1 MRPMPSSARTTP
13 DAARSDYDKLLIG
26 GEWAAP
32 SSAQRIEGR
41 SPATLE
47 PVGSVPEALEADVDA
62 AVAAARHAFDRGPW
76 PTTPPEERAKVI
88 ARFTELLSQRIDEV
102 GGIITSEMG
111 APTATVQMMMWTPAQ
126 SVLATYDGLATT
138 FPWEETRTGMFGETR
153 VRREPVGVVA
163 AIIPWNVPLFI
174 AINKLVPA
182 LLAGCTVILKPA
194 PETPID
200 ALWLGALFSEA
211 GLPEGVLSVLP
222 AGREV
227 SEYLV
232 THPGVDKVSFTGST
246 AAGRRVGA
254 LATERLKRVSLE
266 LGGKSAAIVLD
277 DVDLGASAFM
287 LAYSGLMNS
296 GQACVAQT
304 RILAPR
310 SRYDEVTDALV
321 ANASLMTVGD
331 PKDPSTQLGPLV
343 AERQRDRVE
352 GYIEKGKSEGAR
364 LVLGGGRPAGLDK
377 GWYVEPTVFADVD
390 NKMAIAQEEIF
401 GPVLSVILYD
411 TVEQAIDIAN
421 DSDYGLAGSVWTQDV
436 DRGYEI
442 AAQIRTG
449 TYGINWYAFDM
460 GSPFGGFKC
469 SGIGREDGPEGLA
482 AFCELKSVL
491 MPMGYS
497 STA

>member
-1 MRPMPSSARTTP
+1 MT
-13 DAARSDYDKLLIG
+13 DYDKLLIG
-26 GEWAAP
+26 GEWVAP
-32 SSAQRIEGR
+32 SSDQRIEVR

-47 PVGSVPEALEADVDA
+47 AVGSVPEALEADVDL
-62 AVAAARHAFDRGPW
+62 AVAAARRAFDRGPW
-76 PTTPPEERAKVI
+76 PTTPPQERARVI
-88 ARFTELLSQRIDEV
+88 AKFTELLTERIDEV
-102 GGIITSEMG
+102 GAIITAEMG
-111 APTATVQMMMWTPAQ
+111 APSATVQMMMWTPAQ
-126 SVLATYDGLATT
+126 AVLGVYADLATT
-138 FPWEETRTGMFGETR
+138 FPWEETRTGMFGESR

-174 AINKLVPA
+174 AVNKVVPA

-200 ALWLGALFSEA
+200 ALWLGGLFTEA

-222 AGREV
+222 ADREV

-232 THPGVDKVSFTGST
+232 THPGIDKVSFTGST

-254 LATERLKRVSLE
+254 LATERLKRLSLE
-266 LGGKSAAIVLD
+266 LGGKSAAIVLE

-310 SRYDEVTDALV
+310 NRYAEVTEAL
-321 ANASLMTVGD
+321 AAAAQAMTVGD
-331 PKDPSTQLGPLV
+331 PLDPSTQLGPLV

-352 GYIEKGKSEGAR
+352 SYIEKGKAEGAR
-364 LVLGGGRPAGLDK
+364 LVTGGGRPAGLDT
-377 GWYVEPTVFADVD
+377 GWYVEPTVFADVES
-390 NKMAIAQEEIF
+390 KMTIAQEEIF
-401 GPVLSVILYD
+401 GPVLSVIPYD
-411 TVEQAIDIAN
+411 TVEQAVDIAN
-421 DSDYGLAGSVWTQDV
+421 DSDYGLAGSVWTQDI
-436 DRGYEI
+436 DRGLEI
-442 AAQIRTG
+442 ARQVRTG

-460 GSPFGGFKC
+460 GSPFGGYKC

-482 AFCELKSVL
+482 AFCELKSIL
-491 MPMGYS
+491 MPLGYTS
-497 STA
+497 AG

>member
-1 MRPMPSSARTTP
+1 MR
-13 DAARSDYDKLLIG
+13 DYDSLLIG
-26 GEWAAP
+26 GELVPPAGD
-32 SSAQRIEGR
+32 QRIEVR
-41 SPATLE
+41 SPATLDV
-47 PVGSVPEALEADVDA
+47 VGSVPEAVEADVDA
-62 AVAAARHAFDRGPW
+62 AVAAARHAFDRGLW
-76 PTTPPEERAKVI
+76 PTTPPAERAAVI
-88 ARFTELLSQRIDEV
+88 AKFTELLAARIDEV
-102 GGIITSEMG
+102 GGIITGEMG

-126 SVLATYDGLATT
+126 AVLGVYSQLAET
-138 FPWEETRTGMFGETR
+138 FPWEETRTGLFGESR

-174 AINKLVPA
+174 AINKVVPA

-200 ALWLGALFSEA
+200 ALWLGQLFTEA
-211 GLPEGVLSVLP
+211 GLPSGVLSVLP
-222 AGREV
+222 ADRAV

-254 LATERLKRVSLE
+254 LATERLKRLSLE

-277 DVDLGASAFM
+277 DVDVASMAGM

-310 SRYDEVTDALV
+310 TKYDEVTEAL
-321 ANASLMTVGD
+321 AAAASAMTVGD
-331 PKDPSTQLGPLV
+331 PLDPATQLGPLV

-352 GYIEKGKSEGAR
+352 SYIEKGKAEGAR
-364 LVLGGGRPAGLDK
+364 LVTGGGRPPGLDK

-390 NKMAIAQEEIF
+390 SKMTIAQEEIF
-401 GPVLSVILYD
+401 GPVLSVIPYD
-411 TVEQAIDIAN
+411 TVEQAVDIAN
-421 DSDYGLAGSVWTQDV
+421 DSDYGLAGSVWTQDI

-442 AAQIRTG
+442 AKQVRTG

-460 GSPFGGFKC
+460 GSPFGGYKC
-469 SGIGREDGPEGLA
+469 SGIGREDGPEGLE
-482 AFCELKSVL
+482 AFCELKSIL
-491 MPMGYS
+491 MPLGYS
-497 STA
+497 SS

>member
-1 MRPMPSSARTTP
+1 MTEFDS
-13 DAARSDYDKLLIG
+13 LLIG
-26 GEWAAP
+26 GQWVAP
-32 SSAQRIEGR
+32 SGTQRIEVR

-47 PVGSVPEALEADVDA
+47 VVGWVPEALEADVDV

-76 PTTPPEERAKVI
+76 PRTSPEDRAKVI
-88 ARFTELLSQRIDEV
+88 AKFTELLTAKVDEI
-102 GGIITSEMG
+102 GGVITDEMG
-111 APTATVQMMMWTPAQ
+111 APTSTVQMMMWTPAQ
-126 SVLATYDGLATT
+126 AVLGVYNGLVSS
-138 FPWEETRTGMFGETR
+138 FPWEETRTGLFGETK

-174 AINKLVPA
+174 AVNKLVPA

-200 ALWLGALFSEA
+200 ALMLGELFTEA

-222 AGREV
+222 ADRAV

-246 AAGRRVGA
+246 AAGRRVGS

-266 LGGKSAAIVLD
+266 LGGKSAAIVLE
-277 DVDLGASAFM
+277 DVDLASSAFM

-310 SRYDEVTDALV
+310 SRYAEVTDALV
-321 ANASLMTVGD
+321 DAARTMTVGH
-331 PKDPSTQLGPLV
+331 PNDPSTQLGPLV

-352 GYIEKGKSEGAR
+352 GYIEKGKAEGAR
-364 LVLGGGRPAGLDK
+364 LVLGGGRPAGLDV
-377 GWYVEPTVFADVD
+377 GWYVEPTVFADVES
-390 NKMAIAQEEIF
+390 KMTIAQEEIF
-401 GPVLSVILYD
+401 GPVLSVIPYD
-411 TVEQAIDIAN
+411 TEEQAVEIAN
-421 DSDYGLAGSVWTQDV
+421 DSDYGLAGSVWTSDV
-436 DRGYEI
+436 EHGYEI
-442 AAQIRTG
+442 ATQVRTG

-469 SGIGREDGPEGLA
+469 SGVGREDGPEGLA

-497 STA
+497 STS

>member
-1 MRPMPSSARTTP
+1 MTSF
-13 DAARSDYDKLLIG
+13 DQLLIG
-26 GEWAAP
+26 SEWIAP
-32 SSAQRIEGR
+32 SSDKRFEVR

-47 PVGSVPEALEADVDA
+47 VVGSVPEAVEADIDA
-62 AVAAARHAFDRGPW
+62 AVLAARQAFDHGPW
-76 PTTPPEERAKVI
+76 PTTAPADRAKVI
-88 ARFTELLSQRIDEV
+88 ARFSELLAERLGDFKTVLTE
-102 GGIITSEMG
+102 EMG
-111 APTATVQMMMWTPAQ
+111 APGATVEMMMYTPASAVL
-126 SVLATYDGLATT
+126 SVYNDLVAT
-138 FPWEETRTGMFGETR
+138 FPWEETRTGMFGVTR

-200 ALWLGALFSEA
+200 ALMLGALFVEA
-211 GLPEGVLSVLP
+211 GLPQGVISVVP
-222 AGREV
+222 ASREV

-246 AAGRRVGA
+246 AAGRRVGS

-277 DVDLGASAFM
+277 DVDLAASAFM

-310 SRYDEVTDALV
+310 SRYDEITDAIV
-321 ANASLMTVGD
+321 ENAKLLTVGD
-331 PKDPSTQLGPLV
+331 PMDPATQLGPLV

-352 GYIEKGKSEGAR
+352 GYIKAGQAEGAR
-364 LVLGGGRPAGLDK
+364 LVLDGTRPAGLDT
-377 GWYVEPTVFADVD
+377 GWYVGPTVFADVD
-390 NKMAIAQEEIF
+390 NNMTIAREEIF
-401 GPVLSVILYD
+401 GPVLSVIPYD
-411 TVEQAIDIAN
+411 TEDEALSIAN
-421 DSDYGLAGSVWTQDV
+421 DSDFGLAGSVWTADV
-436 DRGYEI
+436 QHGYEI
-442 AAQIRTG
+442 ATKVRTG

-460 GSPFGGFKC
+460 GSPFGGFKA
-469 SGIGREDGPEGLA
+469 SGIGREDGPEGLS
-482 AFCELKSVL
+482 AFCELKSIL
-491 MPMGYS
+491 MPMGY
-497 STA
+497 TE

>member
-1 MRPMPSSARTTP
+1 MATMQ
-13 DAARSDYDKLLIG
+13 YDDLLIG
-26 GEWAAP
+26 GRWEKP
-32 SSAQRIEGR
+32 SSDRRIDVR
-41 SPATLE
+41 SPATLDV
-47 PVGSVPEALEADVDA
+47 VGSVPEALEADVDA
-62 AVAAARHAFDRGPW
+62 AVAAARQAFDRGPW
-76 PTTPPEERAKVI
+76 PRMTPEERGQVLAK
-88 ARFTELLSQRIDEV
+88 FGELVAGRIDDV
-102 GGIITSEMG
+102 SGIITSEMG

-126 SVLATYDGLATT
+126 AVLGVYQQLATT
-138 FPWEETRTGMFGETR
+138 FPFEETRHGMFGETR

-174 AINKLVPA
+174 ALNKLVPA
-182 LLAGCTVILKPA
+182 LLAGCTAILKPA

-200 ALWLGALFSEA
+200 ALWLGELLVEA

-222 AGREV
+222 ADREV

-277 DVDLGASAFM
+277 DVDLASSAFM

-310 SRYDEVTDALV
+310 SRYDEVTEAL
-321 ANASLMTVGD
+321 AEAAKTFTVGD
-331 PKDPSTQLGPLV
+331 PTDPATQLGPLV

-352 GYIEKGKSEGAR
+352 GYIDKGKAEGAR
-364 LVLGGGRPAGLDK
+364 LVVGGGRPAGLDV
-377 GWYVEPTVFADVD
+377 GWYVEPTVFADVES
-390 NKMAIAQEEIF
+390 KMTIAQEEIF
-401 GPVLSVILYD
+401 GPVLSVIPYESE
-411 TVEQAIDIAN
+411 EQAIDIAN
-421 DSDYGLAGSVWTQDV
+421 DSDYGLAGSVWTSDV
-436 DRGYEI
+436 DHGYEI
-442 AAQIRTG
+442 AKQVRTG

-469 SGIGREDGPEGLA
+469 SGIGREDGPEGLS

-491 MPMGYS
+491 MPMGYTS
-497 STA
+497 G

>member
-1 MRPMPSSARTTP
+1 MAMTSF
-13 DAARSDYDKLLIG
+13 DQLLIG
-26 GEWAAP
+26 GEWVAP
-32 SSAQRIEGR
+32 STDKRFEVR

-47 PVGSVPEALEADVDA
+47 IVGSTPEAVEADVDA
-62 AVAAARHAFDRGPW
+62 AVAAARRAFDLGPW
-76 PTTPPEERAKVI
+76 PTTSPVDRAKVI
-88 ARFTELLSQRIDEV
+88 ARFSELLTERLPEFKTV
-102 GGIITSEMG
+102 LTEEMG
-111 APTATVQMMMWTPAQ
+111 APGATVEMMMYTPA
-126 SVLATYDGLATT
+126 SAVLGVYNDLAAT
-138 FPWEETRTGMFGETR
+138 FPWEETRTGLFGQSV

-200 ALWLGALFSEA
+200 ALMLGALFIEA

-222 AGREV
+222 ADRAV

-246 AAGRRVGA
+246 AAGRRVGS

-266 LGGKSAAIVLD
+266 LGGKSAAIVLE
-277 DVDLGASAFM
+277 DVDLAASAFM
-287 LAYSGLMNS
+287 IAFSGLMNS

-310 SRYDEVTDALV
+310 SRYDEITEAVVESAK
-321 ANASLMTVGD
+321 LMTVGD
-331 PKDPSTQLGPLV
+331 PSDPITQLGPLV

-352 GYIEKGKSEGAR
+352 GFIEKGKADGAR
-364 LVLGGGRPAGLDK
+364 IVLDGTRPAGLDI
-377 GWYVEPTVFADVD
+377 GWYVGPTVFADVD
-390 NKMAIAQEEIF
+390 NAMTIAREEIF
-401 GPVLSVILYD
+401 GPVLSMIPYD
-411 TVEQAIDIAN
+411 TEEEALAIAN
-421 DSDYGLAGSVWTQDV
+421 DSDYGLAGSVWTADV
-436 DRGYEI
+436 DHGFEI
-442 AAQIRTG
+442 ATKVRTG

-460 GSPFGGFKC
+460 GSPFGGFKS

-482 AFCELKSVL
+482 AFCELKSIL
-491 MPMGYS
+491 MPLGYS
-497 STA
+497 G

>member
-1 MRPMPSSARTTP
+1 MT
-13 DAARSDYDKLLIG
+13 DYDKLLIG
-26 GEWAAP
+26 GELVAP
-32 SSAQRIEGR
+32 ASGRRIEVR
-41 SPATLE
+41 SPATLDV
-47 PVGSVPEALEADVDA
+47 VGSTPEAVEADIDA
-62 AVAAARHAFDRGPW
+62 AVAAARRAFDRGPW
-76 PTTPPEERAKVI
+76 PTTPPEERAAVI
-88 ARFTELLSQRIDEV
+88 AKFAELLGGRIDEV
-102 GGIITSEMG
+102 SSIITDEMG
-111 APTATVQMMMWTPAQ
+111 APGATVQMMMWTPAQ
-126 SVLATYDGLATT
+126 AVLDVYSRLATS
-138 FPWEETRTGMFGETR
+138 FPWEETRHGLFGESK

-174 AINKLVPA
+174 AINKVVPA

-200 ALWLGALFSEA
+200 ALRLGELFTEA
-211 GLPEGVLSVLP
+211 GLPEGVLSVVP

-232 THPGVDKVSFTGST
+232 THPGVDKISFTGST

-254 LATERLKRVSLE
+254 LATERLKRLSLE

-277 DVDLGASAFM
+277 DVDVPSVAGM
-287 LAYSGLMNS
+287 LAFSGLLNS

-310 SRYDEVTDALV
+310 SKYDEVTEAI
-321 ANASLMTVGD
+321 AAAAAAMTVGD
-331 PKDPSTQLGPLV
+331 PHDPTTQLGPLV
-343 AERQRDRVE
+343 AERQRDKVE
-352 GYIEKGKSEGAR
+352 GYIEKGKSDGAR
-364 LVLGGGRPAGLDK
+364 LVVGGGRPAGLDV

-390 NKMAIAQEEIF
+390 TTMTIAQEEIF
-401 GPVLSVILYD
+401 GPVLSVIPYD
-411 TVEQAIDIAN
+411 TVEQAVDIAN

-442 AAQIRTG
+442 AKQVRTG

-460 GSPFGGFKC
+460 GSPFGGYKC
-469 SGIGREDGPEGLA
+469 SGIGREDGPEGLES
-482 AFCELKSVL
+482 FCELKSIL

-497 STA
+497 SA

>member
-1 MRPMPSSARTTP
+1 MTAADASGARSTTP
-13 DAARSDYDKLLIG
+13 SYDQLFIG
-26 GEWAAP
+26 GEWVAP
-32 SSAQRIEGR
+32 SSGQRIEVR

-47 PVGSVPEALEADVDA
+47 VVGTVPEAVEADVDA
-62 AVAAARHAFDRGPW
+62 AVAAARQAFDRGPW
-76 PTTPPEERAKVI
+76 PRKSPQERAAVI
-88 ARFTELLSQRIDEV
+88 AKFTELLTERIDDV
-102 GGIITSEMG
+102 VGIITDEMG
-111 APTATVQMMMWTPAQ
+111 APPATVQMMMWTPAQ
-126 SVLATYDGLATT
+126 SVLSTYSGLVDT
-138 FPWEETRTGMFGETR
+138 FPWEETRTGLFGETK

-182 LLAGCTVILKPA
+182 LLAGCTAVLKPA

-200 ALWLGALFSEA
+200 ALWLAGLFAEA

-222 AGREV
+222 ADREV

-246 AAGRRVGA
+246 AAGRRVGS

-266 LGGKSAAIVLD
+266 LGGKSAAIVLE
-277 DVDLGASAFM
+277 DVDLNAAGFM

-310 SRYDEVTDALV
+310 SRYDEVTEALV

-352 GYIEKGKSEGAR
+352 SYIDKGKSDGAR
-364 LVLGGGRPAGLDK
+364 LVLGGGRPAGLDV

-390 NKMAIAQEEIF
+390 NKMTIAQEEIF
-401 GPVLSVILYD
+401 GPVLSVIPYD
-411 TVEQAIDIAN
+411 TVEQAVDIAN
-421 DSDYGLAGSVWTQDV
+421 DSDYGLAGSVWTQDI

-442 AAQIRTG
+442 AKQIRTG

-469 SGIGREDGPEGLA
+469 SGIGREDGPEGLS

-497 STA
+497 SAS